1 MGVFFITTFI
11 AIEVVLLVAILR
23 MFATS
28 GAATAT
34 FLRSNLTQNLWQLRN
49 IRRNRPHRVMSSTPP
64 SLRLQGVDVADE
76 CDDPAPHV

>member
-1 MGVFFITTFI
+1 MGVLFITTFI
-11 AIEVVLLVAILR
+11 A

-49 IRRNRPHRVMSSTPP
+49 IRRNRPRRVMSSTPP
-64 SLRLQGVDVADE
+64 SLRLQGASLS
-76 CDDPAPHV
+76 